1 LFYKEI
7 KIDLIISSYLLLDI
21 MPKKQ
26 NKQVQRYIKT
36 LDKDSLRALEIAQEQ
51 LETSFNIQK
60 SIGFK
65 KWIAK
70 NKK

>member
-1 LFYKEI
+1 
-7 KIDLIISSYLLLDI
+7 

-26 NKQVQRYIKT
+26 TKQVQQYIKT
-36 LDKDSLRALEIAQEQ
+36 LDKNSLKAYEIAQEQ
-51 LETSFNIQK
+51 LETSFNIEK

>member
-1 LFYKEI
+1 
-7 KIDLIISSYLLLDI
+7 
-21 MPKKQ
+21 MPKKQKKQ
-26 NKQVQRYIKT
+26 NKQNKQYIET
-36 LDKDSLRALEIAQEQ
+36 LNLNEMLALKIAQEQ

>member
-1 LFYKEI
+1 
-7 KIDLIISSYLLLDI
+7 

-26 NKQVQRYIKT
+26 TKQVQQYIKT
-36 LDKDSLRALEIAQEQ
+36 LDKNSLKTYEIAQKQ
-51 LETSFNIQK
+51 LETSFNIEK

>member
-1 LFYKEI
+1 
-7 KIDLIISSYLLLDI
+7 

-36 LDKDSLRALEIAQEQ
+36 LDKDSLRAYEIAQEQ
-51 LETSFNIQK
+51 LGTSFNIKK